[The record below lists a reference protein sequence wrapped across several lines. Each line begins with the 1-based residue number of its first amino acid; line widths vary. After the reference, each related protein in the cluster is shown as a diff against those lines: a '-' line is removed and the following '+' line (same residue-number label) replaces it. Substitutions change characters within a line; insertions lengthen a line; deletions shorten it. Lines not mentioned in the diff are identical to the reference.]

1 MLHPLLRLIATHP
14 QLLVDHVEAYA
25 DLLAEEIGHV
35 STAWKRRTLL
45 QAVALCS
52 VAVAAVLAGVAIMLW
67 ATVPLAE
74 MHAPWALVAAPL
86 LPIAIAIGCLV
97 AAGQLTTKNFDNMR
111 QQIKVDMDL
120 LREVGTP

>member
-97 AAGQLTTKNFDNMR
+97 AAGQLTTKNFDYMR